1 VDRGRQAN
9 DNGLGGHDNEQDV
22 ETLTKLIEA
31 VRRTIDEASGL
42 RLSELHFAQN
52 DEARLWLLA
61 LVGLS
66 IAALLVRALMG
77 GSSRGAKVGLPA
89 LLPQFSTSSASFTR
103 HGAWLLALAGLPFF
117 ALALADPRL
126 PLVRREMAYPGR
138 RISLMIDASS
148 SMLSAL
154 PSTRLARNA
163 PNQAA
168 FFTTVGAARYF
179 IELRM
184 KGQYRDLV
192 SLIEFGDQAY
202 VITPFTSD
210 YENILLS
217 TSLIGDWNEFMS
229 FPDQGT
235 IIANAID
242 QGVGL
247 FKAFSFLE
255 ASGNVMV
262 IFSDGVDAEVTEDG
276 RSPFDVLRA
285 AAANRIPVFFIR
297 VGGGPDAQKA
307 ISDQAWYDAVARTGG
322 RFFNATDE
330 ATIVRAIHEID
341 RAAEGRIETKQYST
355 EEPRFSIFALLAAA
369 CWSGALLLRVTM
381 PQFRK
386 FP

>member
-1 VDRGRQAN
+1 VD
-9 DNGLGGHDNEQDV
+9 HHHHEQDV
-22 ETLTKLIEA
+22 ETLSKLIEA
-31 VRRTIDEASGL
+31 IRRTLDEGASL
-42 RLSELHFAQN
+42 HLSELHFVQH
-52 DEARLWLLA
+52 DQTRLWLLA
-61 LVGLS
+61 VTGVAL
-66 IAALLVRALMG
+66 AALLVRVLMSG
-77 GSSRGAKVGLPA
+77 TSRSARVGLPA

-103 HGAWLLALAGLPFF
+103 HGAWMLALIGLPFF
-117 ALALADPRL
+117 ALALADPRQ
-126 PLVRREMAYPGR
+126 PLVRRETAYPGR

-255 ASGNVMV
+255 AAGNVMV
-262 IFSDGVDAEVTEDG
+262 IFTDGVDAEVTEDG

-285 AAANRIPVFFIR
+285 ASANRIPVYFIR
-297 VGGGPDAQKA
+297 VGGSDAQKV
-307 ISDQAWYDAVARTGG
+307 ISDDAWMNAVARTGG
-322 RFFNATDE
+322 RFYNATDE
-330 ATIVRAIHEID
+330 GAIVRAIHEID
-341 RAAEGRIETKQYST
+341 RASEGRIEMRQYST
-355 EEPRFSIFALLAAA
+355 EEPRFSAFALIAIA
-369 CWSGALLLRVTM
+369 CWTGALLLRFTM
-381 PQFRK
+381 PLFRK

>member
-1 VDRGRQAN
+1 M
-9 DNGLGGHDNEQDV
+9 
-22 ETLTKLIEA
+22 ETLTKLLEA
-31 VRRTIDEASGL
+31 IRRTIDEGASL
-42 RLSELHFAQN
+42 RLSELHFAEN
-52 DEARLWLLA
+52 DQTRLWLLA
-61 LVGLS
+61 LLGV
-66 IAALLVRALMG
+66 AVTALLVRVLTSGA
-77 GSSRGAKVGLPA
+77 SRGARVGLPA
-89 LLPQFSTSSASFTR
+89 LLPQFSTSGASFTR
-103 HGAWLLALAGLPFF
+103 HGAWLLALVGLPFF

-126 PLVRREMAYPGR
+126 PLVQRQVSYPGR

-148 SMLSAL
+148 SMLSAM

-184 KGQYRDLV
+184 KGQYRDLI

-217 TSLIGDWNEFMS
+217 TSLIGDWNEFMA

-255 ASGNVMV
+255 AAGNVMV

-276 RSPFDVLRA
+276 RSPFEVLRA
-285 AAANRIPVFFIR
+285 ASANRIPVYFIR
-297 VGGGPDAQKA
+297 VGGGADAQKA
-307 ISDQAWYDAVARTGG
+307 VSDQAWFDAVARTGG

-330 ATIVRAIHEID
+330 GAIVRAIHAID
-341 RAAEGRIETKQYST
+341 RASEGRIEMRQYST
-355 EEPRFSIFALLAAA
+355 EEPRFSAFALMAVA
-369 CWSGALLLRVTM
+369 CWTGALLLRFTT
-381 PQFRK
+381 PHFRK

>member
-1 VDRGRQAN
+1 
-9 DNGLGGHDNEQDV
+9 V
-22 ETLTKLIEA
+22 ETLRNLIGA
-31 VRRTIDEASGL
+31 IGRTLDEGASL
-42 RLSELHFAQN
+42 HLSELHFAQN
-52 DEARLWLLA
+52 DQARLWLLG

-66 IAALLVRALMG
+66 LTALIVRAMTSG
-77 GSSRGAKVGLPA
+77 GARRARVGLPA
-89 LLPQFSTSSASFTR
+89 LLPAFSRSSASFTR
-103 HGAWLLALAGLPFF
+103 HGAWLLALVGLPFF
-117 ALALADPRL
+117 ALALADPRI
-126 PLVRREMAYPGR
+126 PLVRRETSYPGR

-148 SMLSAL
+148 SMLSAM

-184 KGQYRDLV
+184 KGQYKDLMA
-192 SLIEFGDQAY
+192 LIEFGDQAY

-210 YENILLS
+210 YDNILLS

-255 ASGNVMV
+255 ASGNLMV

-285 AAANRIPVFFIR
+285 AQANRIPVYFIR
-297 VGGGPDAQKA
+297 VGGGSDAQKA
-307 ISDQAWYDAVARTGG
+307 VSDDAWMSAVARTGG
-322 RFFNATDE
+322 RFYNAADE
-330 ATIVRAIHEID
+330 GTIVRAIHEID
-341 RAAEGRIETKQYST
+341 RATQGRIEMKQYST
-355 EEPRFSIFALLAAA
+355 EQPRFAAFALLAVA
-369 CWSGALLLRVTM
+369 CWTGALLLRFTT
-381 PQFRK
+381 PHFRK